1 VTVFI
6 AYVEEAIAALWRN
19 RVRSALTM
27 LGMIIGS
34 ASIIAVFGISRA
46 ATSGITGTFASFG
59 VLPVYVNVDESQTDP
74 VTAGIQYRDA
84 ATVRDALGDDAIDVV
99 PIWIRTYEVASGN
112 KHDYDQVTSIG
123 GYSNDSL
130 AMAEGRKIDQNDVNR
145 AAQVCTMSADL
156 ARKYFGEGPAVG
168 GYLRVGGNRCEV
180 VGIYADIKGSFLS
193 AAFSNSSVY
202 LPTTTFYRTF
212 NPGLLDYLAV
222 FPADQNRAD
231 AIGKEAVAA
240 LQHIHGSKSQY
251 QVQNGAGFVGA
262 FDSVLNVIAAGLS
275 AIGGVALLVAGI
287 GIMNIMLVSVTE
299 RTREIGIRKAI
310 GASRGNIILQFM
322 LEAIVLSII
331 GGGIGMGIGIVATVG
346 AASLLSKQLGELVI
360 PYVLI
365 VSIALSFSIAVG
377 MIFGTYPAIRAAS
390 LDPIEALRS

>member
-1 VTVFI
+1 MTVLG

-59 VLPVYVNVDESQTDP
+59 TLPVWVGVDESQSDP
-74 VTAGIQYRDA
+74 TAAAIQYRDVA
-84 ATVRDALGDDAIDVV
+84 AVREALGDNAIDVGPV
-99 PIWIRTYEVASGN
+99 WSRTYKVEAGRA
-112 KHDYDQVTSIG
+112 HDYEQVTSWD
-123 GYSNDSL
+123 GYGNNSL
-130 AMAEGRKIDQNDVNR
+130 TMAEGRQIDRGDVAR
-145 AAQVCTMSADL
+145 AAQVCVLTADL
-156 ARKYFGEGPAVG
+156 ARKYLGNGPAVG
-168 GYLRVGGNRCEV
+168 RYVRVGGNRCEV
-180 VGIYADIKGSFLS
+180 VGVYADIKGSFMS
-193 AAFSNSSVY
+193 AVFSNSSVY
-202 LPTTTFYRTF
+202 LPSTTFYRSLS
-212 NPGLLDYLAV
+212 PGAV
-222 FPADQNRAD
+222 DDVQVYPANQARAD
-231 AIGKEAVAA
+231 AIGKEVVAA
-240 LQHIHGSKSQY
+240 LQRIHGAKSEY
-251 QVQNGAGFVGA
+251 QVQNGAGVVSTFS
-262 FDSVLNVIAAGLS
+262 SVLNVIATGLS

-310 GASRGNIILQFM
+310 GASRGNIIMQFM

-331 GGGIGMGIGIVATVG
+331 GGGVGMSIGIVTTIGV
-346 AASLLSKQLGELVI
+346 ASMLSKQLGDLII

-365 VSIALSFSIAVG
+365 VSIALSFSIAIG

>member
-1 VTVFI
+1 MTVLA

-59 VLPVYVNVDESQTDP
+59 TLPVWVGVDESQSDP
-74 VTAGIQYRDA
+74 TAAAIQYRDVA
-84 ATVRDALGDDAIDVV
+84 AVRDALGDSAIDVGPV
-99 PIWIRTYEVASGN
+99 WSRTYKVEAGN
-112 KHDYDQVTSIG
+112 AHDYEQVTSWD
-123 GYSNDSL
+123 GYSNNSL
-130 AMAEGRKIDQNDVNR
+130 TMAEGRQIDRDDVAR
-145 AAQVCTMSADL
+145 AAQVCVLTADL
-156 ARKYFGEGPAVG
+156 ARKYLGNGPAVG
-168 GYLRVGGNRCEV
+168 RYVRLGGNRCEV
-180 VGIYADIKGSFLS
+180 VGVYADIKGSFMS
-193 AAFSNSSVY
+193 AVFSNSSVY
-202 LPTTTFYRTF
+202 LPTTTFYRSLS
-212 NPGLLDYLAV
+212 PGAV
-222 FPADQNRAD
+222 DDVQVYPANQARAD
-231 AIGKEAVAA
+231 EIGKEVVAA
-240 LQHIHGSKSQY
+240 LQRIHGAKSEY
-251 QVQNGAGFVGA
+251 QVQNGAGFVST
-262 FDSVLNVIAAGLS
+262 FSSVLNVIATGLS

-310 GASRGNIILQFM
+310 GASRGNIIMQFM

-331 GGGIGMGIGIVATVG
+331 GGGVGMGIGIVTTIGV
-346 AASLLSKQLGELVI
+346 ASMLSKQLGDLII

-365 VSIALSFSIAVG
+365 VSIALSFSIAIG